1 MSLNL
6 SNNMILDER
15 MELLIEQLIELNK
28 KIDILETKIDNI
40 YINKLIIVPNN
51 IKNLSDINKTD
62 WNSIH
67 LY

>member
-6 SNNMILDER
+6 SQNIIFEKTI
-15 MELLIEQLIELNK
+15 ELLIEQLIELNK
-28 KIDILETKIDNI
+28 KIENIETKIDNLNVDKKEFI
-40 YINKLIIVPNN
+40 YLKICK
-51 IKNLSDINKTD
+51 KNMNEVD